1 MSNTLAQ
8 IQIPQNSENYYGRSC
23 AIENLILGESI
34 YVGPSA
40 TCEEMVVKEMAYNE
54 LGYYEIYTDKSTL
67 IAFPHTRVSTK
78 GFYE

>member
-1 MSNTLAQ
+1 MSNTLPQ
-8 IQIPQNSENYYGRSC
+8 IQIPQTSENYYGRSS

-54 LGYYEIYTDKSTL
+54 LGYYEIYTDKATL
-67 IAFPHTRVSTK
+67 IAYPHTRVSAK

>member
-1 MSNTLAQ
+1 MSNTLPQ
-8 IQIPQNSENYYGRSC
+8 IQIPQNSENYYGRSS
-23 AIENLILGESI
+23 AVENLILGESI

-54 LGYYEIYTDKSTL
+54 LGYYEIYTDKATL
-67 IAFPHTRVSTK
+67 IAYPHTRVSTK

>member
-1 MSNTLAQ
+1 MSNTLPQ
-8 IQIPQNSENYYGRSC
+8 IQIPQNSENYYGRSS

-54 LGYYEIYTDKSTL
+54 LGYYEIYTDKATL
-67 IAFPHTRVSTK
+67 IAYPHTRVSTK

>member
-1 MSNTLAQ
+1 MSDKMPTLQ
-8 IQIPQNSENYYGRSC
+8 LPLNPENYYGRSS

-54 LGYYEIYTDKSTL
+54 LGYYEIYTDKATL
-67 IAFPHTRVSTK
+67 IADRNTRVATK

>member
-1 MSNTLAQ
+1 MSNTLPQ
-8 IQIPQNSENYYGRSC
+8 IQIPQTSENYYGRSS

-54 LGYYEIYTDKSTL
+54 LGYYEIYTDKAIL
-67 IAFPHTRVSTK
+67 IAYPHTRVSTK